1 MQVTDNGTGISYDDL
16 QLLGERYAT
25 SKCHTVKDLDNLCF
39 HGYRGEAI
47 ASIIDCCGVV
57 EFSTKHCLSSDAY
70 CKTFHRGR
78 SLGVCPLRN
87 GYFNI
92 GTTVTIHDIFYN
104 LPVRRKIISDVTEI
118 DKARKTLSTIA
129 LIHPNVSLILRN
141 SQTSE
146 RLMQTKKTNSIIQS
160 FELLFG
166 SRLSLGLQEVH
177 FEKHGFTVHGCIST
191 NSHYTKSY
199 QFIYLNKRYIKNTR
213 LHARINHILSSSL
226 LAHKPFKQTSDQ
238 NDQKHYTN
246 TDSHGVFVLN
256 IECSLNEYDITL
268 EPAKTLVEFKRWDD
282 VLSTIETLVMDFLSQ
297 NNLTTGIPSIPVEER
312 QEDLATSFLS
322 QVTPQNTLDYG
333 LRSRPAH
340 RKGSLSDHV
349 SFTMDS
355 FDHTNLNCSTPDVSS
370 CVSEGKENI
379 RQLSL
384 QDSRNVQPCK
394 RRKVLTETTDS
405 VRVSN
410 EDQLHSVI
418 QLNAPMRS
426 TVTTSTINPRQ
437 RTLLATAKRFG
448 NRNNNPFEP
457 ENTRIPENKII
468 ERPSYLMK
476 NEVSIEQT
484 KKFQGN
490 AAHHIGNVFQDRSTK
505 TMDTMFPLS
514 IPANKDKIP
523 TNAHYSHN
531 GRVVATT
538 YSFIT
543 PLSRDRHTTTIN
555 RQLSTQAT
563 SDDERSH
570 TNEPFTDDVN
580 NCNSID
586 NRDSVSIDSLV
597 YTNQD
602 VFSDHTESNLAFVQS
617 AEVTDQSINSSVCS
631 AAIVLPQTH
640 NTAVI
645 SSTGGD
651 SSHELFGHSP
661 LRAAPHLTYG
671 VGPLKPRAKD
681 ARRFPIEAAH
691 GIQKLETTLP
701 ESKWRDKAEHVPS
714 SIISN
719 WKNPA
724 LSAGN
729 VVNTRAPL
737 INTNYG

>member
-1 MQVTDNGTGISYDDL
+1 M
-16 QLLGERYAT
+16 
-25 SKCHTVKDLDNLCF
+25 
-39 HGYRGEAI
+39 
-47 ASIIDCCGVV
+47 
-57 EFSTKHCLSSDAY
+57 
-70 CKTFHRGR
+70 
-78 SLGVCPLRN
+78 CPLRN
-87 GYFNI
+87 GSSNI

-118 DKARKTLSTIA
+118 EKARKTLSTIA
-129 LIHPNVSLILRN
+129 LVHPNVSLMLRN

-166 SRLSLGLQEVH
+166 SRLSLGLQQVH

-213 LHARINHILSSSL
+213 LHARINQILSSSL
-226 LAHKPFKQTSDQ
+226 LVHKLSKQMSDHD
-238 NDQKHYTN
+238 DQKHYTN
-246 TDSHGVFVLN
+246 MDSHGVFVLN

-282 VLSTIETLVMDFLSQ
+282 VLSTIESLVMEFLSR
-297 NNLTTGIPSIPVEER
+297 NNLTTGIPSVPVEER
-312 QEDLATSFLS
+312 QEDDVATSLLS
-322 QVTPQNTLDYG
+322 QVTPQNTLEYG

-355 FDHTNLNCSTPDVSS
+355 FDHNNLNCSTPDVSS

-379 RQLSL
+379 RQLSVH
-384 QDSRNVQPCK
+384 DSRYVQPCK

-405 VRVSN
+405 MRLSN
-410 EDQLHSVI
+410 EDCLSKSSVI
-418 QLNAPMRS
+418 QLNAPMRPS
-426 TVTTSTINPRQ
+426 VTTSNMNPRQ

-448 NRNNNPFEP
+448 NRNYNPLEP
-457 ENTRIPENKII
+457 ENTRIPENQII
-468 ERPSYLMK
+468 EKPSYLMK
-476 NEVSIEQT
+476 NKASIEET

-490 AAHHIGNVFQDRSTK
+490 ASDHMGDVFQDPSTK
-505 TMDTMFPLS
+505 TMNTMSSMFPFS
-514 IPANKDKIP
+514 IPANKDNIP
-523 TNAHYSHN
+523 TNVHYSSN

-543 PLSRDRHTTTIN
+543 PLSRDHHMTTIN
-555 RQLSTQAT
+555 RQLQAT
-563 SDDERSH
+563 SNDERSH
-570 TNEPFTDDVN
+570 TVQAHDDHHTTQTFNTSNQPITNDIN
-580 NCNSID
+580 NSSSND

-602 VFSDHTESNLAFVQS
+602 IFGNHTNSNLAFVQS
-617 AEVTDQSINSSVCS
+617 AKSVTDSSINS
-631 AAIVLPQTH
+631 ADIVLPQTH

-645 SSTGGD
+645 NSTSGD
-651 SSHELFGHSP
+651 SSYELFGYSP

-671 VGPLKPRAKD
+671 LGPLKPRAKV
-681 ARRFPIEAAH
+681 ARRIPIEGAH
-691 GIQKLETTLP
+691 GLQKLETTLP
-701 ESKWRDKAEHVPS
+701 ESKWRDKAEHVSS
-714 SIISN
+714 SIIYD

-729 VVNTRAPL
+729 VVNTHATCTCIIMNNFCCR
-737 INTNYG
+737 IY